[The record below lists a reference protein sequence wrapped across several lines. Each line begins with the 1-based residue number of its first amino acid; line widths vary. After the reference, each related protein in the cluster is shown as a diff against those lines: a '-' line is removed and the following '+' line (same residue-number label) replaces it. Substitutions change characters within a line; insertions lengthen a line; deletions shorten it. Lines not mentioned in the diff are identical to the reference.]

1 VKHESNILLGLVLA
15 LVLIGIFLVYSASA
29 VDPLSSSLNDSHA
42 MDRLQRQLIYVSIG
56 LVGLFGM
63 ARFDYHR
70 LRDPFIFRMIVTVSL
85 LLLILVL
92 VPGIGDTRKGAQRWL
107 ELGGF
112 TFQPSELGKMALIL
126 LLAVKLADNQKHI
139 TQFGKGFLPPAIIT
153 SAFAGLVLLEKDLG
167 APVVMFAVSYLM
179 MFMAA
184 VPIRYL
190 VPSVIPAVG
199 AVYALVI
206 TDPERTERMT
216 SFIDPWSVRNEGGYQ
231 LIQSMNAFAQ
241 GKVWGKG
248 PGAGEQKLYYLPDAH
263 TDFIFAVWGEEMGLV
278 GTLSVVALYVAL
290 FAVALR
296 IALNARELFGSLLA
310 GGIVCLVVT
319 QAAVNIAVT
328 TGLMPTKGLPLPF
341 ISWGGSAL
349 IVFMTLM
356 GIVVSIGLQ
365 AVEPRLKA
373 KRKIS

>member
-1 VKHESNILLGLVLA
+1 MKHESNILLGLVLA
-15 LVLIGIFLVYSASA
+15 LVLIGVFLVYSASA
-29 VDPLSSSLNDSHA
+29 VDPLSSSLDDSHA
-42 MDRLQRQLIYVSIG
+42 MDRLQRQLIYVTIG

-70 LRDPFIFRMIVTVSL
+70 LRDPFIFRVIVTVSL

-92 VPGIGDTRKGAQRWL
+92 VPGIGDERKGAQRWL

-126 LLAVKLADNQKHI
+126 LLAVQLADNQKHI

-153 SAFAGLVLLEKDLG
+153 CAFAGLVLLEKDLG

-278 GTLSVVALYVAL
+278 GTLSVVVLYIAL

-310 GGIVCLVVT
+310 AGIVCLVVT

>member
-1 VKHESNILLGLVLA
+1 VKHESHILLGLVLA

-29 VDPLSSSLNDSHA
+29 VDPLSSSPLDPHA
-42 MDRLQRQLIYVSIG
+42 MERLERQLVYVCIG

-70 LRDPFIFRMIVTVSL
+70 LRDPFIFRVIVTVSIT
-85 LLLILVL
+85 LLILVL
-92 VPGIGDTRKGAQRWL
+92 IPGVGDMRKGAQRWL

-139 TQFGKGFLPPAIIT
+139 GHFGRGFLPPAIIT
-153 SAFAGLVLLEKDLG
+153 GAFAGLVLLEKDLG
-167 APVVMFAVSYLM
+167 APVVMFAVAYLM
-179 MFMAA
+179 MFLAA

-216 SFIDPWSVRNEGGYQ
+216 SFRDPWSVRNEGGYQ
-231 LIQSMNAFAQ
+231 LIQSMTAYAQ

-263 TDFIFAVWGEEMGLV
+263 TDFIFAVWGEEMGLI

-290 FAVALR
+290 LAVALR

-319 QAAVNIAVT
+319 QAAVNMAVT
-328 TGLMPTKGLPLPF
+328 MGLMPTKGLPLPF

-349 IVFMTLM
+349 IVFMVLM
-356 GIVVSIGLQ
+356 GILVSVGLQ
-365 AVEPRLKA
+365 AVEPSRRQSRTA
-373 KRKIS
+373 